1 MSTQINIRVDSG
13 GLSDRAKQQQQ
24 AARQAQ
30 LEKERTLNLSAEAL
44 NKRTAAQ
51 AAKGLSIDGQPLY
64 NPAFKQPDIERRPAA
79 NRFGQFDFGEGYFN
93 VARGA
98 NNIASVT
105 VRSGNK
111 AVVLTVNLA
120 GSEKPVGFR
129 DRAGEDKLPALS
141 GSTES
146 LPYLSISGGGYS
158 QIRHVGYR
166 RDGAGSFVRIDA
178 SNAASG
184 GWAQFESTVY
194 SDLIVLPITAN
205 TAVFA
210 YSERRHSYKTYTY
223 HEEVFSSVA
232 GDLGNGTVTESVP
245 VAEGREDIT
254 KAAFLVGYNSVK
266 QISYPETLY
275 QTARQVELIPPF
287 TLAREDLS
295 ATGMQSFISWNDPPL
310 INLRLAYTGIGTEY
324 SLGNAFYEGLQQAE
338 IISWGLKSDERLY
351 ESAASTRVSPGI
363 YDALRGA
370 SIPFYSFPDNPRFA
384 DVQQQVNA
392 RGQQFK
398 WFRVKYNADPS
409 LTKAQIYTQPLP
421 EYYSFSS
428 GTGTDFQESGF
439 VNKNLKGNRLILAK
453 QSGETYYRWT
463 DWNDSNYCRSQAA
476 ALGFSSAD
484 LTP

>member
-1 MSTQINIRVDSG
+1 VTTKINVTIDSG

-30 LEKERTLNLSAEAL
+30 LEKERQQRIKAEGADQRSARLKSEGKAPDESL
-44 NKRTAAQ
+44 
-51 AAKGLSIDGQPLY
+51 LY
-64 NPAFKQPDIERRPAA
+64 GPGFKQPDIERRPAA
-79 NRFGQFDFGEGYFN
+79 NRFAQFDFGEGYFT

-98 NNIASVT
+98 NDIASVT

-111 AVVLTVNLA
+111 ATVLTIDLT

-129 DRAGEDKLPALS
+129 DAGGEDKLPAIP
-141 GSTES
+141 GSTAFQ
-146 LPYLSISGGGYS
+146 PYLYNTGTN

-166 RDGAGSFVRIDA
+166 RDGAGYLRIDA
-178 SNAASG
+178 SGAAGG
-184 GWAQFESTVY
+184 GWAQFASIVY
-194 SDLIVLPITAN
+194 STDLIVLPITAS

-210 YSERRHSYKTYTY
+210 YSEQRHSYKTYTY
-223 HEEVFSSVA
+223 HEEVFSRDAGGLGSVA
-232 GDLGNGTVTESVP
+232 ITESVP

-287 TLAREDLS
+287 NLAREDLS

-310 INLRLAYTGIGTEY
+310 TGLRQSYTGTGTEY
-324 SLGNAFYEGLQQAE
+324 SLGGSDYEGLQQIE
-338 IISWGLKSDERLY
+338 IIGWGLKSDTSLY
-351 ESAASTRVSPGI
+351 EVADSQRVSPGI
-363 YDALRGA
+363 YDALQGA
-370 SIPFYSFPDNPRFA
+370 SIPFYSYPDNPRFA

-392 RGQQFK
+392 LGKQVK

-409 LTKAQIYTQPLP
+409 LTKAQIYTQSLP
-421 EYYSFSS
+421 EYYSVNSQD
-428 GTGTDFQESGF
+428 TPFQESGF

-463 DWNDSNYCRSQAA
+463 DWNASGYCRSQAT
-476 ALGFSSAD
+476 ALGFSAAD